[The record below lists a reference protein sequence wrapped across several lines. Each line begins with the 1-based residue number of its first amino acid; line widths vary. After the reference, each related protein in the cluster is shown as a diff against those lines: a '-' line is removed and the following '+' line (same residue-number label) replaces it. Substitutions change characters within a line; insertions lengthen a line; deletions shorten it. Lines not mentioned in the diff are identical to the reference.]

1 MQGLRYVGGL
11 LLVGAVGAA
20 VGLLMAPA
28 RGDRVRRRLVRN
40 MDDHKRRLVKSLN
53 RQKADLLKRGRAA
66 LEDVGDYVVDELQ
79 QAGRRMARAARF

>member
-1 MQGLRYVGGL
+1 MRGLRYIGGL
-11 LLVGAVGAA
+11 LLVGAAGAA

-28 RGDRVRRRLVRN
+28 RGDRVRR
-40 MDDHKRRLVKSLN
+40 HLVKRLN

-79 QAGRRMARAARF
+79 QARRRMAKAARF